1 MLAALIVL
9 PLITNDFIGQVM
21 ILVALYIVM
30 STGLHVELGLAGLVD
45 LGFVAFYA
53 VGAYTVA
60 LLCSQSPIAVA
71 DLSFWVA
78 LPIAVLA
85 AAGAGLLFGLP
96 VLRVRGDYLALATL
110 GLGEIIRVLVVSE
123 MLTPVLGGSQGI
135 IAIERPEIG
144 PYILDTP
151 LKLYFFALALAAV
164 IALISRFLRSS
175 WVGRAWLAVREDEEV
190 AQGLGIDLVAVKL
203 LAYTIGA
210 AFAGAAGAVFAVLI
224 GAVYPH
230 SFQLLISVNLLSIL
244 VIGGLGSLP
253 GVVIGALVLIGLP
266 ELFRE
271 FGEFRYLFY
280 GMALVAIVHF
290 RPDGLWPVSANV
302 SHRGL

>member
-96 VLRVRGDYLALATL
+96 VLRVRGDYLGAGDARARRDHPRAG
-110 GLGEIIRVLVVSE
+110 GLRDAAPRS
-123 MLTPVLGGSQGI
+123 SAAAQGI

-144 PYILDTP
+144 
-151 LKLYFFALALAAV
+151 ALHPRHAAQAL
-164 IALISRFLRSS
+164 LLRACACR
-175 WVGRAWLAVREDEEV
+175 G
-190 AQGLGIDLVAVKL
+190 
-203 LAYTIGA
+203 
-210 AFAGAAGAVFAVLI
+210 
-224 GAVYPH
+224 
-230 SFQLLISVNLLSIL
+230 
-244 VIGGLGSLP
+244 
-253 GVVIGALVLIGLP
+253 
-266 ELFRE
+266 
-271 FGEFRYLFY
+271 
-280 GMALVAIVHF
+280 
-290 RPDGLWPVSANV
+290 
-302 SHRGL
+302 HRR